1 MTEKSVQERI
11 INIICTE
18 IVVGVSVEE
27 VNNESSL
34 INELHLDSLQTM
46 ELITQMEGEFDLE
59 LDDEDLDFQHF
70 STIDSLAAFVSSKQA

>member
-1 MTEKSVQERI
+1 MTEKSTQERI

-34 INELHLDSLQTM
+34 INDLHLDSLQIM
-46 ELITQMEGEFDLE
+46 ELITKMEAEFELE

-70 STIDSLAAFVSSKQA
+70 STIDSLAAFVISKQS